1 MLRLE
6 HQTTVETGLQDATKF
21 EMRPS
26 LFTEKDDQDGDLL
39 NNDKLDNSF
48 NDQHLFKNSMVEQ
61 PPCALTLVEQE

>member
-6 HQTTVETGLQDATKF
+6 YQTTVDTGLQDATKF

-26 LFTEKDDQDGDLL
+26 LLTEKDDQDGDLL

-61 PPCALTLVEQE
+61 PQITITVPNQE